1 MKGVYMKKVN
11 IAILIVLCSLFF
23 VFNNSSGDVL
33 TEFSQ
38 WLEKME
44 NLANR
49 MDDMEKD
56 IDSIKDYMESSEK
69 RGKKMGKLASRVEA
83 LEQMESGQTMDTL
96 KEGIAELRKLLEDQ
110 QVITAVLEK
119 KYKQAQR
126 PLEPIKEAIE
136 EQKGSIDKLVARIE
150 AQDKRIELISDSVD
164 KKMKPLENV
173 TKNLDDKM
181 ASISKLAEIVNK
193 LEKKGGNLEDALL
206 TGIPMA
212 AVSGTATA
220 KAKPEEK
227 KPVEEKITI
236 ENILLAQG
244 FKDAGGGFFFKDV
257 QFKSFGSSVEVTG
270 KFMNDSE
277 TNYNVANFRIFLF
290 DKGGSFMRKRDF
302 SIKGI
307 NKGNVM
313 PFNEIISGVK
323 HAMIDKYAIAFGKD
337 IQPYQVT
344 NLIPI
349 ESGVAGKGEVSI
361 DKKKPKDTKPK
372 IEEGFKDIGNNFYV
386 RNASIKKFGSSCE
399 ITGELKSLSNEY
411 FSIAPFK
418 IKIFNKQKDLIW
430 EQDFSVKG
438 VRGGTIK
445 NFSEF
450 LTGVEPEDVDSFEL
464 KAKEA
469 VSYR

>member
-1 MKGVYMKKVN
+1 MKKIN
-11 IAILIVLCSLFF
+11 IVILIILGSLSLS
-23 VFNNSSGDVL
+23 FNNLSADVIS
-33 TEFSQ
+33 EFSE

-44 NLANR
+44 NLSDR

-56 IDSIKDYMESSEK
+56 IDSIKDYMESAEK
-69 RGKKMGKLASRVEA
+69 RGKKTDKLLSRVQA

-96 KEGIAELRKLLEDQ
+96 KEGVSELRKDLEDQ

-126 PLEPIKEAIE
+126 PLEPIKGAIE
-136 EQKGSIDKLVARIE
+136 EQKDSIAKLIARIE
-150 AQDKRIELISDSVD
+150 AQDKRIDLITTNVD
-164 KKMKPLENV
+164 KKMKPLDNL
-173 TKNLDDKM
+173 TKNLDDKI
-181 ASISKLAEIVNK
+181 ASISKLAEIANK
-193 LEKKGGNLEDALL
+193 IEKKGGSLETALL
-206 TGIPMA
+206 AGIPGMA
-212 AVSGTATA
+212 SVPGTATA
-220 KAKPEEK
+220 KVEKK

-244 FKDAGGGFFFKDV
+244 FKEAGGGFFFKDV
-257 QFKSFGSSVEVTG
+257 GFQSFGSSVKVTG
-270 KFMNDSE
+270 KVMNDSE
-277 TNYNVANFRIFLF
+277 TSYSIANFRIFLF
-290 DKGGSFMRKRDF
+290 DGGGSFIRKRGF

-313 PFNEIISGVK
+313 SFKEIISGVK
-323 HAMIDKYAIAFGKD
+323 LAMIGKYAIAFGKD

-349 ESGVAGKGEVSI
+349 EKGIARRGEVAI
-361 DKKKPKDTKPK
+361 DKPKDTKPK
-372 IEEGFKDIGNNFYV
+372 IEEGFKDIGNSFYV
-386 RNASIKKFGSSCE
+386 RDASIKKFGSSCE
-399 ITGELKSLSNEY
+399 ITGELKSISDEY
-411 FSIAPFK
+411 FSIAQFK
-418 IKIFNKQKDLIW
+418 IKIFNSRKELIW

-438 VRGGTIK
+438 IRGGTIK